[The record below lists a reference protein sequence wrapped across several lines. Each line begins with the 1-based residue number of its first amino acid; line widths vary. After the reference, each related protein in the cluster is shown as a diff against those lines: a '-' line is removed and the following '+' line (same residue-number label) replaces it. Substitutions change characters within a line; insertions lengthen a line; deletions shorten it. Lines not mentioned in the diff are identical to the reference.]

1 MAVIDTKQ
9 INLPNDPTVIKKIS
23 DAMKECS
30 ASYVRMEGEK
40 DFLKELFTELAKDTE
55 LPAAYLRKLS
65 RLYHAQNINEVTA
78 DNENVIELYE
88 KIFGK
93 DE

>member
-1 MAVIDTKQ
+1 MAIVDTKQ
-9 INLPNDPTVIKKIS
+9 LNIPSDPATIKKIS

-55 LPAAYLRKLS
+55 LPAAYLRKIS
-65 RLYHAQNINEVTA
+65 RIYHAQNVAELAV
-78 DNENVIELYE
+78 DNENIIELYE
-88 KIFGK
+88 KIFGTG
-93 DE
+93 E